1 MKIYP
6 AIDISKGKCVRLLQ
20 GVRKNETIY
29 GDDPLEMAY
38 KWKSLGAK
46 RLHIVD
52 LDGAFDGESMNA
64 AIISTI
70 IKNVGIPV
78 QIGGGLRSL
87 DKVKSLLDIGVNKAI
102 LGTAAIEDPSFVAKA
117 VLEFGDKIAIGIDA
131 KNGKVA
137 IKGWTEESEVLA
149 FDLALK
155 MKEIGVKTV
164 IYTDIAKDGMLSGPN
179 FEMTAQI
186 AQIKDIKVIASGGIS
201 AIDDVLQLKE
211 LNIYGVIVG
220 KALYNG
226 NIDLE
231 KLMKVEDM

>member
-20 GVRKNETIY
+20 GVRKNETIF

-117 VLEFGDKIAIGIDA
+117 VLEFGDKIVIGIDA